1 MTLISWPIHWMTGQ
15 QMVHLPYR
23 KHQMFEMHDIPEMDV
38 NMLFQRV
45 DSAEQL
51 AITQLAIELISGYML
66 VVMKCQASTHLPS
79 GKY

>member
-1 MTLISWPIHWMTGQ
+1 
-15 QMVHLPYR
+15 
-23 KHQMFEMHDIPEMDV
+23 MHDIPEMDV